1 VCLNR
6 NDLLFIGVEM
16 LKTMFERIRVAYR
29 VLFDGEEVFY
39 EEVRRR
45 LKQNRDIEYLKMM
58 ETVRLATQERD
69 LAVQTMKLVANESL
83 QAITL
88 LEKDIAKF
96 KQQQQ
101 DPFDGLLSMH
111 RTTKDDLPN

>member
-1 VCLNR
+1 
-6 NDLLFIGVEM
+6 M
-16 LKTMFERIRVAYR
+16 LMTLFERIRVAVR

-45 LKQNRDIEYLKMM
+45 LKQERDIEYLKMM
-58 ETVRLATQERD
+58 ETVRLASRERD
-69 LAVQTMKLVANESL
+69 LALETMKIVSEEAV

-96 KQQQQ
+96 KRQQK
-101 DPFDGLLSMH
+101 DPFDGLLSLH
-111 RTTKDDLPN
+111 RTKKDDLPN

>member
-1 VCLNR
+1 MTL
-6 NDLLFIGVEM
+6 
-16 LKTMFERIRVAYR
+16 FERIRVAVR

-45 LKQNRDIEYLKMM
+45 LKQDRDIEYLKMM
-58 ETVRLATQERD
+58 ETVRLASRERD
-69 LAVQTMKLVANESL
+69 LALETMKIVSEEAV

-96 KQQQQ
+96 KRQQK
-101 DPFDGLLSMH
+101 DPFDGLLSLH
-111 RTTKDDLPN
+111 RTKKDDLPN

>member
-1 VCLNR
+1 
-6 NDLLFIGVEM
+6 M
-16 LKTMFERIRVAYR
+16 LMTLFERIRVAAR

-45 LKQNRDIEYLKMM
+45 LKQDRDIEYLKMM
-58 ETVRLATQERD
+58 ETVRLASRERD
-69 LAVQTMKLVANESL
+69 LALETMKIVSEEAV

-96 KQQQQ
+96 KRQQQ
-101 DPFDGLLSMH
+101 DPFGGLLSLH
-111 RTTKDDLPN
+111 RTKKDDLPN

>member
-1 VCLNR
+1 
-6 NDLLFIGVEM
+6 M
-16 LKTMFERIRVAYR
+16 LMTLFERIRVAVR

-45 LKQNRDIEYLKMM
+45 LKQDRDIEYLKMM
-58 ETVRLATQERD
+58 ETVRLASRERD
-69 LAVQTMKLVANESL
+69 LALETMKIVSEEAV

-96 KQQQQ
+96 KRQQK
-101 DPFDGLLSMH
+101 DPFDGLLSLH
-111 RTTKDDLPN
+111 RTKKDDLPN